1 MCQVSKGH
9 EKDLDVHQELHL
21 LSLSLLLSQF
31 YFFTQFSRSHYLT
44 APLPLPLLLLSCSQL
59 VLIIPASW
67 SFRLHLKQQGV
78 ECCVYPQRGASTR
91 NLHIVALLQHHP
103 SNIKRKVS
111 ELNFWSSFR
120 NTSYNSLAFIYFL
133 PQRLFFFSFFNF
145 LWINATVNLIV
156 PIGNLEAS
164 SCAQDMQELSWL
176 QFAFH
181 TNSIFLLVLA

>member
-31 YFFTQFSRSHYLT
+31 YFFTLFSRSHYLT

-91 NLHIVALLQHHP
+91 NLHIVALLPRHP
-103 SNIKRKVS
+103 SDIKRKVW
-111 ELNFWSSFR
+111 ELSFWSSFR
-120 NTSYNSLAFIYFL
+120 NTSYNSLAFTEYFL
-133 PQRLFFFSFFNF
+133 QKLVRCKSVMPSIWWFWLSYGILSFKSFSAF
-145 LWINATVNLIV
+145 
-156 PIGNLEAS
+156 S
-164 SCAQDMQELSWL
+164 SISCE
-176 QFAFH
+176 
-181 TNSIFLLVLA
+181 

>member
-31 YFFTQFSRSHYLT
+31 YFFTLFSRSHYLT
-44 APLPLPLLLLSCSQL
+44 APLPLPLLLLLSCSQL

-67 SFRLHLKQQGV
+67 SFCLHLKQQGV

-91 NLHIVALLQHHP
+91 NLHIVALLPRHP

-111 ELNFWSSFR
+111 ELSFWSSFR
-120 NTSYNSLAFIYFL
+120 NTSYNSLAFSKYFL
-133 PQRLFFFSFFNF
+133 QKLVRCKSDMPSIIYDDFDF
-145 LWINATVNLIV
+145 LM
-156 PIGNLEAS
+156 EFY
-164 SCAQDMQELSWL
+164 LSNHFQHFL
-176 QFAFH
+176 QFLVNKR
-181 TNSIFLLVLA
+181 NSEPDSAYG

>member
-31 YFFTQFSRSHYLT
+31 YFFTLFSRSHC
-44 APLPLPLLLLSCSQL
+44 PLPLPLLLLSCSQL

-91 NLHIVALLQHHP
+91 NLHIVALLPRHP

-111 ELNFWSSFR
+111 ELSFRSSFR
-120 NTSYNSLAFIYFL
+120 NTSYNSLAFTEYFL
-133 PQRLFFFSFFNF
+133 QKLVRCKSVMLSIWWFWLSYGISLSFLGIPWVPYGSLYIHRFFMF
-145 LWINATVNLIV
+145 
-156 PIGNLEAS
+156 P
-164 SCAQDMQELSWL
+164 
-176 QFAFH
+176 
-181 TNSIFLLVLA
+181 